1 MGSEPSGQKG
11 TLNPTP
17 FQHGAPCPLPRK
29 GEFFCTLF
37 PAGHSTPSVKA
48 YGFATFPKGTAFGG
62 EGKDHGIAKGVP
74 LGELAR
80 RKP

>member
-1 MGSEPSGQKG
+1 MPSSLPG
-11 TLNPTP
+11 TVP
-17 FQHGAPCPLPRK
+17 
-29 GEFFCTLF
+29 
-37 PAGHSTPSVKA
+37 PSVKA
-48 YGFATFPKGTAFGG
+48 YGFATFPKGTAFGD